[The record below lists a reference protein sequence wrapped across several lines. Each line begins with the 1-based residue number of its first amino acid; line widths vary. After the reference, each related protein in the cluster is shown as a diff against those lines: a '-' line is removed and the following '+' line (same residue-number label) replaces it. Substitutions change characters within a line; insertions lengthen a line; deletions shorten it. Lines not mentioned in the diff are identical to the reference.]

1 MNSDCSD
8 SEMPMLETIDL
19 AMHEVPAQVVRTVNS
34 VPSARVCL
42 KRSMP
47 AEDRSH
53 MQDTIKRMR
62 SMNSELAKDA
72 GPSVSEPLQKGAL
85 VERRERRVQLVAQE
99 GVAFSLDSEFRK
111 GVMLNDLGMVQLRP
125 LCLELFG
132 GCARLTKCLCVAGF
146 DGVAIDW
153 VRNQSVPEGP
163 SVKLN
168 LADPASLKL
177 VLQLLRSGRVVYIH
191 MGPPCGTASRAR
203 EIPIPGS
210 KSAPRPLR
218 SAAFP
223 DGLSGLTPVEQL
235 RIEQS
240 NLLYAAVE
248 QVVVVCVKLGI
259 LFSVENPTNSWFWS
273 TSFMKRLEGLGLLET
288 VFHVCMHGGRRD
300 KSTKLLHNIPLF
312 AQLQVSCDKSHAHAP
327 WGTTKLRGRTVFNTA
342 SEAQYPLVLCQRMAV
357 LVVQQLDLKL
367 VPQKLIAPVQSS
379 LLSERK
385 TAAGRQPR
393 GSKAVKLVPEYQ
405 EVKKFVV
412 ELAECTPLIDNYKL
426 KTPIMLKDGCI
437 PAGAK
442 VLRSQQSVG
451 DGRAGFFR
459 DVYCGIPWD
468 AEAFIE
474 AAKRVQHPVDS
485 FSILSPKCLN
495 NLFMTLTKGSEWM
508 ESSRSSSLQHYERL
522 AGTLLGQERQLHESL
537 PEEFKPVLLRKKI
550 LIFKRMLQDT
560 GFPDTGLVDRL
571 VSGFA
576 LTGKLEDTGHFE
588 KVAPKN
594 KNPLSVQDLMKT
606 SRWARK
612 SLIARVGPGLDPESD
627 ALMWTTAL
635 EERDAGWLQGPFEE
649 ADMDKRHGALWLAAR
664 RFVIVQSGKYRQ
676 IDDYS
681 EHGHNSTVW
690 TDERIPMGGVDE
702 ILVLAKMM
710 AGAVDGDRKVK
721 LGGVQGKLH
730 SSWTLEEARSLVGKV
745 FDLKAAYKQ
754 LVRRRA
760 DAPFATISLWDL
772 VGCRVVFFDSV
783 VLPFGSTGSVFG
795 FNRVSAAIK
804 HLLEHIAMV
813 NASAF
818 FDDYTVLEYAKMQE
832 SADRAVMSLL
842 RLIGWDVSV
851 DKLSPFSG
859 SFKALGVFFELQLLR
874 DGGIRVSN
882 TEARKEAVRDEID
895 KILESG
901 SLSQTEASALRGR
914 LVFTEAQHWSRCGA
928 ATATALSERANQR
941 SGFDVITPELRSA
954 LLFAK
959 WLVCHAP
966 AREFYPLASKKVHLF
981 FTDGSADGTVLQK
994 VGVGGLYLPPDGG
1007 RPEYFSEQVPAD
1019 LVAMWQSAGSRQC
1032 IMQGELLPVVI
1043 AKRLWGPRTHSARC
1057 LTFVD
1062 NDSARES
1069 LVRGTSSNS
1078 YSKGLLLHSVI
1089 EDAKSGA
1096 LHWYSRVSSEG
1107 NPSDEPSRMN
1117 SSLMEKLGALR
1128 VRVELWAFKMLA
1140 SEDVVAA
1147 LSELP
1152 KPTLRVG

>member
-1 MNSDCSD
+1 
-8 SEMPMLETIDL
+8 
-19 AMHEVPAQVVRTVNS
+19 
-34 VPSARVCL
+34 
-42 KRSMP
+42 
-47 AEDRSH
+47 
-53 MQDTIKRMR
+53 MQDTIKKMKA
-62 SMNSELAKDA
+62 MNSDLTRDT
-72 GPSVSEPLQKGAL
+72 VSSAPVLQQPGDL
-85 VERRERRVQLVAQE
+85 VERRERRVQLVAQDSL
-99 GVAFSLDSEFRK
+99 AFSLDAEFRK
-111 GVMLNDLGMVQLRP
+111 GAMLNDLSSAQLRP

-146 DGVAIDW
+146 DGVAVDW
-153 VRNQSVPEGP
+153 IRNQSVPEGP

-177 VLQLLRSGRVVYIH
+177 VLQLLRSGRVVYVH

-210 KSAPRPLR
+210 TNAPRPLR

-223 DGLSGLTPVEQL
+223 DGLSGLSDVEQL

-248 QVVVVCVKLGI
+248 QIVVVCLKFGI
-259 LFSVENPTNSWFWS
+259 LFSVENPTNSWFWA
-273 TSFMKRLEGLGLLET
+273 TSFMQRLNGLGLLET

-300 KSTKLLHNIPLF
+300 KSTKLLHNVPLF
-312 AQLQVSCDKSHAHAP
+312 SQLQVMCDRSHVHAP
-327 WGTTKLRGRTVFNTA
+327 WGTTKVRNRTVFNTA
-342 SEAQYPLVLCQRMAV
+342 SEAQYPLLMCQRMAA
-357 LVVQQLDLKL
+357 LVAQQLDLKL
-367 VPQKLIAPVQSS
+367 IPQEIPSPVQSS

-393 GSKAVKLVPEYQ
+393 GSKSVKLVPEYQ

-412 ELAECTPLIDNYKL
+412 ELAECTPLIDNFKL
-426 KTPIMLKDGCI
+426 KTPIVLKDGCI

-442 VLRSQQSVG
+442 VLRSQQSMG
-451 DGRAGFFR
+451 DGRAGGSR
-459 DVYCGIPWD
+459 DVFCGIPWE
-468 AEAFIE
+468 AEAFIA
-474 AAKRVQHPVDS
+474 AAKLVQHPVDS
-485 FSILSPKCLN
+485 FSVLSPKCLN

-508 ESSRSSSLQHYERL
+508 ENARTANLQHYGRL
-522 AGTLLGQERQLHESL
+522 AGTLIGQERSLHEAL
-537 PEEFKPVLLRKKI
+537 PEEFRPVLRQKKV

-560 GFPDTGLVDRL
+560 AFPDMGVVDRL
-571 VSGFA
+571 LSGFA
-576 LTGKLEDTGHFE
+576 LTGRLEDTGHFE
-588 KVAPKN
+588 KVLPKN
-594 KNPLSVQDLMKT
+594 KSPLSLQDLMKT
-606 SRWARK
+606 SKWARR
-612 SLIARVGPGLDPESD
+612 SLISRVGPGSDPEAD
-627 ALMWTTAL
+627 TLMWKTAL
-635 EERDAGWLQGPFEE
+635 EEKDAGWLLGPFDE
-649 ADMDKRHGALWLAAR
+649 AEMDHRHGSLWLAAR

-702 ILVLAKMM
+702 ILVLAKIM
-710 AGAVDGDRKVK
+710 AGAVSGDRRVK
-721 LGGVQGKLH
+721 IGGVQGLLH
-730 SSWTLEEARSLVGKV
+730 SSWSLPEARSLVGKV

-754 LVRRRA
+754 LVRRRS
-760 DAPFATISLWDL
+760 DAPFATISLWDP
-772 VGCRVVFFDSV
+772 VGKRVVFFDSV

-804 HLLEHIAMV
+804 HLLEHVAMV

-818 FDDYTVLEYAKMQE
+818 FDDYTVLEYSKMQE
-832 SADRAVMSLL
+832 SADGAVLGLL
-842 RLIGWDVSV
+842 KLIGWDVSF

-859 SFKALGVFFELQLLR
+859 SFRALGVFFELQVLV

-882 TEARKEAVRDEID
+882 TEARKEAVREEID
-895 KILESG
+895 RILESG
-901 SLSQTEASALRGR
+901 TLSQSEASSLRGR

-928 ATATALSERANQR
+928 ATATALSDRANQR
-941 SGFDVITPELRSA
+941 TGFDVVTPELRSS

-1019 LVAMWQSAGSRQC
+1019 LVALWQSGGSRQC

-1043 AKRLWGPRTHSARC
+1043 AKRLWGSRTLGARC

-1078 YSKGLLLHSVI
+1078 FSKALLLHSVI

-1128 VRVELWAFKMLA
+1128 VRVELWAFKMLT
-1140 SEDVVAA
+1140 SEDVIAA
-1147 LSELP
+1147 LNELP
-1152 KPTLRVG
+1152 KPTVRVG